1 MKLLED
7 AIRDG
12 AFLLDVDASDMP
24 SIFQQTI
31 SHLVTQDLLPAEQQ
45 DDVVAALLE
54 REGEMSTA
62 IGHSVAVPHAYLDEL
77 TTARVVFVKLLH
89 PVNLGAPDWIP
100 TRFLVVLLGPT
111 GAAAEHLDALTIIAR
126 LMSDDEF
133 RYEAGA
139 ARNQQELLA
148 ALGRFEIRMAA
159 PAAMPG
165 AAVEDELRYTG
176 RLCGGLMDD
185 IRRRLP
191 LYASDFRDGLHPKC
205 IAATLFLFFACIA
218 PAVTFGGILADLT
231 DNYIGAIEMIAA
243 SALCGIIY
251 ALFSGQPLIILGGTG
266 PLLIFTVILY
276 RLCKDTLGLG
286 DLFLEVR
293 VWVGLWTALFLF
305 ILAIT
310 DASWLMRFFTRFT
323 DEIFAALI
331 SLIFVFEAINGTLNI
346 FRDLD
351 VGKHHDT
358 ALLSLLLALGTFYV
372 AMSLSRFRRS
382 RYLTH
387 GMREFLT
394 DFGPTIALT
403 LMTVLAMTPW
413 LRDVSLPKLPTP
425 SSFRPTYSVPIDSV
439 ADEATSPS
447 TEPAPAPQTPPADST
462 EPLETVSLDA
472 GKPRRWL
479 VNPFDARVP
488 VWVWFASAGPALLLT
503 VLVFVDQNI
512 TARLINNAD
521 HKLQKGGAYHLDL
534 AVAGL
539 LVGLCPFF
547 GFPWLIAATVR
558 SINHLRSLATVEE
571 VVTPGGETREKII
584 HVRENRVT
592 GLAIHLLIGLSLFL
606 LPYLNAIPMAVL
618 YGLFLFMG
626 VVSMAGNQFF
636 ERLSLWLMDSKLY
649 PATHYIRRVPML
661 TIHKF
666 TLLQLVCL
674 IVLWVVKGSS
684 LGILF
689 PLFIALLVPV
699 RLLAGRFFA
708 DEHLEVLDA
717 EEEPREE
724 EWD

>member
-7 AIRDG
+7 AIRAG
-12 AFLLDVDASDMP
+12 AFLLDVEASDMP
-24 SIFQQTI
+24 SILQRTI
-31 SHLVTQDLLPAEQQ
+31 SLLVDQDLLSADRQNE
-45 DDVVAALLE
+45 VVAALLE
-54 REGEMSTA
+54 REEEMSTA
-62 IGHSVAVPHAYLDEL
+62 IGHSVAVPHAYLDAL
-77 TTARVVFVKLLH
+77 TAPCVVFVQLAR
-89 PVNLGAPDWIP
+89 PVNLGAPDGIP
-100 TRFLVVLLGPT
+100 TRFLVVLLGPI
-111 GAAAEHLDALTIIAR
+111 GAAAEHLDALTTIAR

-139 ARNQQELLA
+139 SRNQQDLLG
-148 ALGRFEIRMAA
+148 ALRRFQVRTSA
-159 PAAMPG
+159 PAAIPG
-165 AAVEDELRYTG
+165 AAAREELRYTG
-176 RLCGGLMDD
+176 RLCGGLLDD

-191 LYASDFRDGLHPKC
+191 HYTSDFRDGLHPKC
-205 IAATLFLFFACIA
+205 IASTLFLFFACMA
-218 PAVTFGGILADLT
+218 PAVTFGGILADLS

-243 SALCGIIY
+243 SALCGIIF
-251 ALFSGQPLIILGGTG
+251 ALLSGQPLIILGGTG

-276 RLCKDTLGLG
+276 RLCKDLLGLG

-293 VWVGLWTALFLF
+293 VWVGFWTALFLV
-305 ILAIT
+305 ILAVT
-310 DASWLMRFFTRFT
+310 DASCLMRFFTRFT

-331 SLIFVFEAINGTLNI
+331 SLIFVFEAIKGTLNS

-372 AMSLSRFRRS
+372 AMSLSRIRRS

-387 GMREFLT
+387 GTREFLT

-403 LMTVLAMTPW
+403 LMTVLAMTSW
-413 LRDVSLPKLPTP
+413 MRDVPLTRLPTP
-425 SSFRPTYSVPIDSV
+425 SSFRPTYSVPPDPTSASTDSQ
-439 ADEATSPS
+439 
-447 TEPAPAPQTPPADST
+447 PAPETPMADST
-462 EPLETVSLDA
+462 QTRETASPDT

-479 VNPFDARVP
+479 VNPFLAP
-488 VWVWFASAGPALLLT
+488 VWVWFAAAGPALLLT

-539 LVGLCPFF
+539 LVGLCPLF

-558 SINHLRSLATVEE
+558 SLNHVRSLATVEE
-571 VVTPGGETREKII
+571 VVTPGGETREQII

-606 LPYLNAIPMAVL
+606 LPYLNRIPMAVL

-649 PATHYIRRVPML
+649 PATHYIRRAPL
-661 TIHKF
+661 SAIHKF

-674 IVLWVVKGSS
+674 IVLWVVKESP

-708 DEHLEVLDA
+708 DEHLEALDA
-717 EEEPREE
+717 EEQPREE